1 MKKFWN
7 QPIEFKA
14 LIFSLILTVLGFGGT
29 AFLFWFQRYDIPLA
43 VLTSGLIVSMTWLFL
58 YLNKRSGKNRVKLDI
73 VFIYL
78 RIILIVGLAI
88 LFTVLEL
95 SLQVVI
101 ISPIY
106 LVVSYLAISLVN
118 LLAYFKK
125 GENDV

>member
-106 LVVSYLAISLVN
+106 LVVSYLVISLVN

>member
-14 LIFSLILTVLGFGGT
+14 LIFSLILTVLGFWGT

-95 SLQVVI
+95 SIQVVI

-106 LVVSYLAISLVN
+106 LVVSYLVISLVN